1 MFFIYYLCCVVRI
14 NLAFYMCNIVEIF
27 LYFCILDTYIK
38 PVAAIFL
45 ESLVARDSS
54 VSAAPVIIAI
64 TVKLVL

>member
-1 MFFIYYLCCVVRI
+1 
-14 NLAFYMCNIVEIF
+14 MCNIVEIF